1 MQQLP
6 PLPPGVPAPPPGSP
20 AAEVFT
26 AIAGAGSSPAAVYRA
41 AQAQVRE
48 LKNQLSRLEGRHR
61 ELSREIRNTPFS
73 EGGLRK
79 GLEGRLAEVDAR
91 IVDVEKQIA
100 VAEGRVAQVAG
111 MPGAV
116 QPERPPQRQ
125 GPPDEI
131 FIIPVVFIMFVLFPL
146 TIAYA
151 RRIWRRGAVAV
162 SAIPTELM
170 ERMAR
175 LETAVD
181 SVAVEVER
189 IGEGQRFVSKL
200 FAEGGARHLN
210 ASPAPVVEVEAREA
224 VPVGGGRA
232 RQ

>member
-1 MQQLP
+1 MQPTP
-6 PLPPGVPAPPPGSP
+6 PVPPTPPAPPALPGGVTFAIP
-20 AAEVFT
+20 GAE
-26 AIAGAGSSPAAVYRA
+26 GASPAAVYRA

-73 EGGLRK
+73 EGGIRK
-79 GLEGRLAEVDAR
+79 GLEARLADVDTR
-91 IVDVEKQIA
+91 IVEVEKQIA

-111 MPGAV
+111 TPGAV

-125 GPPDEI
+125 GPPEEI

-170 ERMAR
+170 ERMSR

-181 SVAVEVER
+181 SVALEVER

-210 ASPAPVVEVEAREA
+210 AGMAPAVEVEEREA
-224 VPVGGGRA
+224 VPVGGA
-232 RQ
+232 RGGQ

>member
-1 MQQLP
+1 MQPTP
-6 PLPPGVPAPPPGSP
+6 PPPPAPPAIPGG
-20 AAEVFT
+20 ATF
-26 AIAGAGSSPAAVYRA
+26 AIPGVEGASPAAVYRA

-79 GLEGRLAEVDAR
+79 GLEGRLADVDAR
-91 IVDVEKQIA
+91 IVEVEKQIA

-125 GPPDEI
+125 GPPEEV
-131 FIIPVVFIMFVLFPL
+131 FIIPALFIMFILFPL

-170 ERMAR
+170 ERMSR

-181 SVAVEVER
+181 SVALEVER

-210 ASPAPVVEVEAREA
+210 VGAGPVPEVEEREA